1 MDEEIKKIVLR
12 MFPELS
18 GNLHLPRLAKV
29 VAISDPLEKPE
40 LCDRFRPRYAVDV
53 RVLTPQGE
61 EDPELPLYRCVPL
74 PASYGG
80 IERGQYGFPEPG
92 TIVEVAFAYGLPDQ
106 PFIRTV
112 LGQGLG
118 APSVQLG
125 DLVWQ
130 QSETVRQRVSAKG
143 DWLRET
149 HGDITDNSA
158 RRRVNAL
165 DNQERYQDSQTEVGE
180 HSAEHIGGVKT
191 IEALGALK
199 LLSSGHANLSAADN
213 LNLTTAADL
222 NQAIA
227 RNRHALIQGDDQATV
242 GGSRS
247 ATISGNDTQ
256 TSANKT
262 INVQGSHTDIASA
275 VRKIQAQV
283 IELKAT
289 AALTIQAPAIA
300 MGGGGVDVL
309 QVIADLI
316 GVVQELAATTASHTH
331 SDGGSGTPSSSG
343 SHNGQASRAGA
354 LKGQITGVMP

>member
-29 VAISDPLEKPE
+29 VAISDPLQKPE

-53 RVLTPQGE
+53 RILTPLGE
-61 EDPELPLYRCVPL
+61 EDPELPLFRCVPL
-74 PASYGG
+74 LASCGG
-80 IERGQYGFPEPG
+80 IERGLYGFPEPG

-118 APSVQLG
+118 APGVQPG

-149 HGDITDNSA
+149 HEDITDKSA
-158 RRRVNAL
+158 RRCVDAL
-165 DNQERYQDSQTEVGE
+165 DNQERYQNSRTEVSE
-180 HSAEHIGGVKT
+180 HSAEHIGSVKT
-191 IEALGALK
+191 VEALGALK
-199 LLSSGHANLSAADN
+199 LLSGGHANLSVADN

-222 NQAIA
+222 NQAVA
-227 RNRHALIQGDDQATV
+227 RNRKASIQGDDSATV

-247 ATISGNDTQ
+247 ATISGSDTQ

-262 INVQGSHTDIASA
+262 ITVQGSHTDIASA
-275 VRKIQAQV
+275 ARKIQAQI
-283 IELKAT
+283 IELKAS
-289 AALTIQAPAIA
+289 AAVTIQAPAIA
-300 MGGGGVDVL
+300 IGGGGVDVL

-316 GVVQELAATTASHTH
+316 G
-331 SDGGSGTPSSSG
+331 GGSGVGGYDGGPLLPLKCNFQ
-343 SHNGQASRAGA
+343 HAS
-354 LKGQITGVMP
+354 

>member
-29 VAISDPLEKPE
+29 VAISDPLQKPE

-80 IERGQYGFPEPG
+80 IERGQFGFPEPG
-92 TIVEVAFAYGLPDQ
+92 TVVEVAFAYGLPDQ

-118 APSVQLG
+118 APGVQPG

-130 QSETVRQRVSAKG
+130 HSEAVRQRVSAKG

-149 HGDITDNSA
+149 HGDITDTSA
-158 RRRVNAL
+158 RRRVDAL
-165 DNQERYQDSQTEVGE
+165 ENQERYQDSLTEVSE
-180 HSAEHIGGVKT
+180 HSAEHVGGVKT
-191 IEALGALK
+191 VEALGALK
-199 LLSSGHANLSAADN
+199 LLSGGHANLSAADN

-227 RNRHALIQGDDQATV
+227 RDRKASIQGDDSATV

-247 ATISGNDTQ
+247 VTISGNDTQ

-275 VRKIQAQV
+275 ARQIQAQV
-283 IELKAT
+283 IELKAS
-289 AALTIQAPAIA
+289 AAVTIQAPAIA

-331 SDGGSGTPSSSG
+331 GGGGSGAPSSSG
-343 SHNGQASRAGA
+343 SHSSQASRAGA
-354 LKGQITGVMP
+354 LKGQINGVMT

>member
-18 GNLHLPRLAKV
+18 GNHHLPRLAKI

-80 IERGQYGFPEPG
+80 IERGQYGFPESG

-118 APSVQLG
+118 APGVQPG

-130 QSETVRQRVSAKG
+130 QS
-143 DWLRET
+143 
-149 HGDITDNSA
+149 
-158 RRRVNAL
+158 
-165 DNQERYQDSQTEVGE
+165 
-180 HSAEHIGGVKT
+180 
-191 IEALGALK
+191 
-199 LLSSGHANLSAADN
+199 
-213 LNLTTAADL
+213 DL
-222 NQAIA
+222 NQAVA
-227 RNRHALIQGDDQATV
+227 RDRQAFIQGDDSATV

-247 ATISGNDTQ
+247 ATISGSDTQ

-262 INVQGSHTDIASA
+262 INVQGNHTDIASA
-275 VRKIQAQV
+275 ARQIQAQV
-283 IELKAT
+283 IQLT
-289 AALTIQAPAIA
+289 ASAAVTIQAPAIA

-331 SDGGSGTPSSSG
+331 GGGGSGTPSSSG
-343 SHNGQASRAGA
+343 SHSSQASRAET
-354 LKGQITGVMP
+354 LKGQISRLM

>member
-29 VAISDPLEKPE
+29 VAISDPLQKPE

-53 RVLTPQGE
+53 RVLSPQGE
-61 EDPELPLYRCVPL
+61 EDPELPLYRCLPL

-118 APSVQLG
+118 APGVQPG

-130 QSETVRQRVSAKG
+130 QSEAVRQRVSAKG

-149 HGDITDNSA
+149 HGDITDTSA
-158 RRRVNAL
+158 RRRVDAL
-165 DNQERYQDSQTEVGE
+165 DNQERYQDSQIEVSE
-180 HSAEHIGGVKT
+180 HSVEQVGGVKT
-191 IEALGALK
+191 VEALGALK
-199 LLSSGHANLSAADN
+199 LLTGGHANLSAADN

-222 NQAIA
+222 NQAVA
-227 RNRHALIQGDDQATV
+227 RDRHASIQGDDSATV

-256 TSANKT
+256 TSASKT
-262 INVQGSHTDIASA
+262 ITVKGSHTDIASA
-275 VRKIQAQV
+275 ARKIQAQI
-283 IELKAT
+283 IELKAS
-289 AALTIQAPAIA
+289 AAVTIQAPAIA
-300 MGGGGVDVL
+300 IGGGGVDVL

-316 GVVQELAATTASHTH
+316 GVVQELAATAASHTH
-331 SDGGSGTPSSSG
+331 GGSGTPSSSG
-343 SHNGQASRAGA
+343 SHSSQASRAEG
-354 LKGQITGVMP
+354 LKGQISSIMP